1 MYEDDYED
9 IEELNE
15 KFKEIC
21 KGHDEV
27 LERICRKYDIHPE
40 YVKNILY
47 SEKLEVYKKKRANI
61 FKILKEIVD
70 IIATDND

>member
-9 IEELNE
+9 IKELDK

-27 LERICRKYDIHPE
+27 LERICSKYDIRPE
-40 YVKNILY
+40 YIKKILY
-47 SEKLEVYKKKRANI
+47 SERLEVYKKKRANI